1 MRWLEI
7 APGDR
12 IVADLMPPRSEKAH
26 PMLAEIRTRNG
37 AEFDY
42 SKLYNGPSKMT
53 ELLLQL
59 FYYLVVSFVMLS
71 ILTSVRRN
79 YSAACGAASRRLR
92 STAWLP
98 SRSGTR
104 GASG

>member
-1 MRWLEI
+1 
-7 APGDR
+7 
-12 IVADLMPPRSEKAH
+12 
-26 PMLAEIRTRNG
+26 MLAEIRTRNG

-79 YSAACGAASRRLR
+79 YSM
-92 STAWLP
+92 
-98 SRSGTR
+98 
-104 GASG
+104 